1 MTSRIRAA
9 LLALL
14 AVAVAAGT
22 AAAAVKFTS
31 TWSAPEARNV
41 NFRGQKVAALVISDD
56 LSLRMSAEEA
66 LARELSARAMQ
77 GVAAYRLIPSEELK
91 NADRAKAW
99 FERDT
104 VAGVVVLRPVS
115 QEQVKRYPADIWAT
129 ANYSTLWGYYP
140 YGWTTVYVAGSAA
153 TDTVI
158 VVESLIYQVSTGK
171 LLWGGLSETTNPKTL
186 QRLVGDIVKEA
197 AEKIQKQFR

>member
-1 MTSRIRAA
+1 M
-9 LLALL
+9 LVLAG
-14 AVAVAAGT
+14 ASM
-22 AAAAVKFTS
+22 AAAVKFTS
-31 TWSAPEARNV
+31 TWAAPEARSV

-77 GVAAYRLIPSEELK
+77 GVAAYRLLPTEELK
-91 NADRAKAW
+91 NPDRAKAW
-99 FERDT
+99 FARDT

-115 QEQVKRYPADIWAT
+115 QEQVKRYPPDIWAT
-129 ANYSTLWGYYP
+129 PNYSTLWGFYP
-140 YGWTTVYVAGSAA
+140 YGWTTVYVVGSTA

-158 VVESLIYQVSTGK
+158 VVEALIYQVSTGK
-171 LLWGGLSETTNPKTL
+171 LLWGGVSEATNPKTL
-186 QRLVGDIVKEA
+186 QSLVGDIVKEA